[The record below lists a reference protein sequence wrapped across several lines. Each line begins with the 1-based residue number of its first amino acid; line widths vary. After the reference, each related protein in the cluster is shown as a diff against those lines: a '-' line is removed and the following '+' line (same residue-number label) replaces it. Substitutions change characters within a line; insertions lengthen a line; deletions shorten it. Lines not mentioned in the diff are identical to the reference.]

1 MSDIDPERRAI
12 STLPLSARTAG
23 SNTNSP
29 SFHVI
34 KVPPVADSV
43 DRLQRVVVEYCI
55 QPLGTA
61 TRQAVWWTSYVVV
74 TRPGTLTRL
83 SGVYTEWNEFG
94 TLSSQ
99 APVGIIAPR
108 TSGISIAGI
117 DKGVLNGN
125 QTNGTVL
132 QIVDLRG
139 TSSKAE
145 IYAVL
150 VASGMHDGAYQVHG
164 QASLEYKVW

>member
-1 MSDIDPERRAI
+1 MSDIDLAKRAI
-12 STLPLSARTAG
+12 STLPLSARTS

-34 KVPPVADSV
+34 KVPALDGSA
-43 DRLQRVVVEYCI
+43 DRLQRLVVEYCI

-74 TRPGTLTRL
+74 ARPGTLTRA

-108 TSGISIAGI
+108 SSGISIADI
-117 DKGVLNGN
+117 NKGVLNGN

-132 QIVDLRG
+132 QVVDLSG

-145 IYAVL
+145 IFAVL

>member
-1 MSDIDPERRAI
+1 
-12 STLPLSARTAG
+12 
-23 SNTNSP
+23 
-29 SFHVI
+29 
-34 KVPPVADSV
+34 
-43 DRLQRVVVEYCI
+43 
-55 QPLGTA
+55 
-61 TRQAVWWTSYVVV
+61 
-74 TRPGTLTRL
+74 LTKL